1 MNIVDILI
9 VAILA
14 FGVLAG
20 MHKGLIASGLSTVGF
35 VASWLGAQSLYEK
48 IANYALSN
56 QTLMAVL
63 NQYLEPEEFF
73 TTPQQAMTTVSQ
85 VVSGGESAISAAV
98 GSIGTHFQFLQE
110 AFSNNIRQEAF
121 QGLGLTTLSDYLN
134 QTLWV
139 AVFNVLAFIAAF
151 LLIYIVISI
160 LVNLLDHVI
169 NFPVLRG
176 IDWLLGGVLGLLKA
190 TVVVAL
196 VMAILPTLAESLVP
210 ELAQKFISG
219 SKLLNVAQRFDL
231 LNAAGEVRRLMMGG

>member
-1 MNIVDILI
+1 
-9 VAILA
+9 
-14 FGVLAG
+14 
-20 MHKGLIASGLSTVGF
+20 
-35 VASWLGAQSLYEK
+35 
-48 IANYALSN
+48 
-56 QTLMAVL
+56 
-63 NQYLEPEEFF
+63 
-73 TTPQQAMTTVSQ
+73 
-85 VVSGGESAISAAV
+85 
-98 GSIGTHFQFLQE
+98 
-110 AFSNNIRQEAF
+110 
-121 QGLGLTTLSDYLN
+121 
-134 QTLWV
+134 
-139 AVFNVLAFIAAF
+139 VLAFIAAF

>member
-98 GSIGTHFQFLQE
+98 GSLGTHFQFLQE

-134 QTLWV
+134 QTLFCAQQQ
-139 AVFNVLAFIAAF
+139 AVIAQIASANEKPGDALPTVLHYA
-151 LLIYIVISI
+151 I
-160 LVNLLDHVI
+160 LSSAYRAGCET
-169 NFPVLRG
+169 VLR
-176 IDWLLGGVLGLLKA
+176 D
-190 TVVVAL
+190 
-196 VMAILPTLAESLVP
+196 
-210 ELAQKFISG
+210 
-219 SKLLNVAQRFDL
+219 
-231 LNAAGEVRRLMMGG
+231 NA

>member
-1 MNIVDILI
+1 MNILDILI
-9 VAILA
+9 LAMLA

-63 NQYLEPEEFF
+63 NQYLEPDEFF
-73 TTPQQAMTTVSQ
+73 SSSKEALMTVSQ
-85 VVSGGESAISAAV
+85 VVSGGESAISEAV
-98 GSIGTHFQFLQE
+98 ASLGTNFKFLQE

-121 QGLGLTTLSDYLN
+121 ASLGITTLSDYLN

-139 AVFNVLAFIAAF
+139 AVFNIAAFIASF
-151 LLIYIVISI
+151 LLIYIVINLI
-160 LVNLLDHVI
+160 VNLLDHVI

-176 IDWLLGGVLGLLKA
+176 IDGLLGGVLGFLKA

-196 VMAILPTLAESLVP
+196 VMSLLPTLAESLAP

-219 SKLLNVAQRFDL
+219 STLLNAAKSFDL
-231 LNAAGEVRRLMMGG
+231 LNAAGIVRKLMMGL

>member
-85 VVSGGESAISAAV
+85 VVSSFFRKR
-98 GSIGTHFQFLQE
+98 FQTIF
-110 AFSNNIRQEAF
+110 ARKPFR
-121 QGLGLTTLSDYLN
+121 
-134 QTLWV
+134 
-139 AVFNVLAFIAAF
+139 
-151 LLIYIVISI
+151 
-160 LVNLLDHVI
+160 
-169 NFPVLRG
+169 
-176 IDWLLGGVLGLLKA
+176 DWD
-190 TVVVAL
+190 
-196 VMAILPTLAESLVP
+196 LPPFRIT
-210 ELAQKFISG
+210 
-219 SKLLNVAQRFDL
+219 
-231 LNAAGEVRRLMMGG
+231 

>member
-35 VASWLGAQSLYEK
+35 VAAWFGAQSLSER
-48 IANYALSN
+48 IANFALSN

-73 TTPQQAMTTVSQ
+73 ATPQQAMTTVAE
-85 VVSGGESAISAAV
+85 VVSGGEAAISSAV
-98 GSIGTHFQFLQE
+98 ASLGKNFTFLTE

-121 QGLGLTTLSDYLN
+121 QNLGITTLSDYLN

-139 AVFNVLAFIAAF
+139 AVFNVVAFVAAF
-151 LLIYIVISI
+151 LLIYIVIN
-160 LVNLLDHVI
+160 LVVNLLDHVI

-176 IDWLLGGVLGLLKA
+176 VDWLLGGVLGLLKA

-196 VMAILPTLAESLVP
+196 VLAILPGVAGSIAP
-210 ELAQKFISG
+210 ELTEKLMSGSVLIGFAQK
-219 SKLLNVAQRFDL
+219 FDL
-231 LNAAGEVRRLMMGG
+231 LNAGGLIRGLLKG

>member
-1 MNIVDILI
+1 MREIRQCGNEHIWEELYMKKRESFNNKWGF
-9 VAILA
+9 ILA
-14 FGVLAG
+14 CIG
-20 MHKGLIASGLSTVGF
+20 S
-35 VASWLGAQSLYEK
+35 
-48 IANYALSN
+48 
-56 QTLMAVL
+56 
-63 NQYLEPEEFF
+63 
-73 TTPQQAMTTVSQ
+73 
-85 VVSGGESAISAAV
+85 AV
-98 GSIGTHFQFLQE
+98 GMG
-110 AFSNNIRQEAF
+110 NIWMFPYRVGQY
-121 QGLGLTTLSDYLN
+121 GG
-134 QTLWV
+134 
-139 AVFNVLAFIAAF
+139 AAF